1 MTRLPSFGSC
11 SIRERRL
18 LGVGTIALAGSMLAA
33 CASTPPPPRGS
44 SSGRIPG
51 EVSTPAEVNDPR
63 ILPADYL
70 AFADQAAQGLIID
83 LPEVPAFHG
92 TQSRVTILYGDI
104 QNETQIISSSEFAF
118 VREKIKNTLL
128 RSRTFND
135 NFRFLI
141 SRAQLDELRRRE
153 VNTPTDPNRF
163 DENNTYLL
171 NGTMFRI
178 NRGNVNQYLITFQ
191 LVNFTSGE
199 VVWLRDYQSKQ
210 WSS

>member
-1 MTRLPSFGSC
+1 MARSSSTLQ
-11 SIRERRL
+11 RRL
-18 LGVGTIALAGSMLAA
+18 IGVGTIALASAMLAA

-44 SSGRIPG
+44 SSGRIPV
-51 EVSTPAEVNDPR
+51 EASTPAEVNDPR

-70 AFADQAAQGLIID
+70 AFADEAAQGLIID
-83 LPEVPAFHG
+83 LPEVPAFHE
-92 TQSRVTILYGDI
+92 TPSRVTILYGDI
-104 QNETQIISSSEFAF
+104 QNETGIISSTEFAF
-118 VREKIKNTLL
+118 VREKIKNTLM

-163 DENNTYLL
+163 DETNTYLL
-171 NGTMFRI
+171 NGTMYRI
-178 NRGNVNQYLITFQ
+178 NRGNVNLYLVTFQ

-199 VVWLRDYQSKQ
+199 VVWLRDYESKQ